1 MSRRSDLWLA
11 GVAIFA
17 IINLGGDGYAVAMGE
32 QLHAASHL
40 ALLLL
45 GIGGYLVWRRARA
58 QRQDLPRTQ
67 PSDEKLEYLQQSVDA
82 MALELERLG
91 EKQRFSDKLQ
101 AERGQ
106 ASPLNKLPPEE

>member
-1 MSRRSDLWLA
+1 MSRRSNLWLA

-17 IINLGGDGYAVAMGE
+17 IINLGGGGYAVAVGE
-32 QLHAASHL
+32 QLHAASHV

-58 QRQDLPRTQ
+58 QRETLTPTPAADGR
-67 PSDEKLEYLQQSVDA
+67 LEYLQQSVDA

-91 EKQRFSDKLQ
+91 EEPRFRRQPPAETGRAPSLQ
-101 AERGQ
+101 Q
-106 ASPLNKLPPEE
+106 PP